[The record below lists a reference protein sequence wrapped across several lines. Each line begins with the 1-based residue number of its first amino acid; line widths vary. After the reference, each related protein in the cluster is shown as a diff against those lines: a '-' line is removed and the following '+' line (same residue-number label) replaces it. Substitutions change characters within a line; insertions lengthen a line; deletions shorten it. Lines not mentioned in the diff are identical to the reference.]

1 MSVLNDRTQGGT
13 SLKDGS
19 LELMVHRRLVQK
31 GNGGDFVINEGGVDG
46 KGLIVRGKHYIYVKP
61 IAESIQSAKGLA
73 EELFLAPIVSF
84 EKYDS
89 TFKDYSN
96 TKVVTFSGLNKALP
110 ENVHLLTLE
119 NWKTNQVLL
128 RLEHFYESSDSGSL
142 SKAVTVSLDNLFKTF
157 KITDAVETTLTA
169 NEPLS
174 ELKRLKWNGKYF
186 SNEVQNRTKRAFNPS
201 VTLNPQQIRTFILT
215 VQ

>member
-1 MSVLNDRTQGGT
+1 MSVLNDRTQGGS

-31 GNGGDFVINEGGVDG
+31 GEGGDFVINEGGVDG

-61 IAESIQSAKGLA
+61 IAESIQSAKSMA
-73 EELFLAPIVSF
+73 ESLFMGPITSF
-84 EKYDS
+84 EKYDGS
-89 TFKDYSN
+89 FKDYSN

-169 NEPLS
+169 NELLS
-174 ELKRLKWNGKYF
+174 ESKRLKWNGKYF